1 MASNA
6 SSASTPTQKLGA
18 DFWKFWTGQTISNL
32 GSSFTGFAL
41 PLLVFKLTGS
51 ALNLAISTA
60 VYFIPYLLFGLVI
73 GAWVDRVDR
82 KRLMIGCN
90 VAAAVLLSTIPVLS
104 ATDRLHVWWIY
115 GVAFL
120 HTTIFIAFSSAEF
133 AVVPSLVHGDDLV

>member
-1 MASNA
+1 LGGL
-6 SSASTPTQKLGA
+6 TQLRPGA
-18 DFWKFWTGQTISNL
+18 FGGDFARFWAGQTISNL
-32 GSSFTGFAL
+32 GSSITQFAL
-41 PLLVFKLTGS
+41 PLIVFHLTGS
-51 ALNLAISTA
+51 PLNLGLAAAAS
-60 VYFIPYLLFGLVI
+60 YLPYLLFGLVI

-133 AVVPSLVHGDDLV
+133 AVVPSLVR